1 MFHKF
6 CILFILTDLMCLGN
20 PRNPVNISTNIEVE
34 VVKPIEILFNTKSIY
49 HSVFKNY
56 SGTISNEIEIE
67 VKASQNQIIVFS
79 YESHIPLNDG
89 RGNKIYIEWSHPR
102 ESFAGRPVGVG
113 VREDAAR
120 HDSLKKMYHI
130 PYTIYLTPANTWMPG
145 TYRGVANFTINYS

>member
-67 VKASQNQIIVFS
+67 VKASQNQIIVIS
-79 YESHIPLNDG
+79 HESHTPLIDDS
-89 RGNKIYIEWSHPR
+89 GNKIYIEWSHPR
-102 ESFAGRPVGVG
+102 GSFAGTANVYGVIA
-113 VREDAAR
+113 DAVR
-120 HDSLKKMYHI
+120 HDSLKKMYYI

>member
-56 SGTISNEIEIE
+56 SGIISNEIEIE
-67 VKASQNQIIVFS
+67 VKASQNQIILFS
-79 YESHIPLNDG
+79 YENPTPLTDG
-89 RGNKIYIEWSHPR
+89 RGNKIYIEWSRPR
-102 ESFAGRPVGVG
+102 ESFAGKPVAEGI
-113 VREDAAR
+113 REDAIR

-130 PYTIYLTPANTWMPG
+130 PYIIYLTPANTWMPG